1 MTTTT
6 GADDDLEHR
15 DRAIRALADGR
26 TADAGDEYTLAAYG
40 ELSGYEG
47 RRSAAFDPDGRGR
60 IGYPLAA
67 LFLAG
72 VCYRIAGADGRA
84 RNRSGQG
91 ILVVGDQR
99 EHVLD
104 SPVERAAC
112 HEWVGDFRTLT
123 GDSGRA
129 RAAYDRAADAY
140 ADAAPDRPA
149 EWTARPFLQPNT
161 DAVLQ
166 LSRPDD
172 LDWGDVHGA
181 DGSDA
186 LSRRLRF
193 KRSRLHSLL
202 ETRVDEGRLF
212 APRGSTEYGVDAF
225 RCPDCEAD
233 DVNYVART
241 VLCLRCNAEVDRS

>member
-1 MTTTT
+1 VTTTT
-6 GADDDLEHR
+6 GTDDDLEHR

-26 TADAGDEYTLAAYG
+26 TAGAGDEYTLAAYG
-40 ELSGYEG
+40 ELSGHEG
-47 RRSAAFDPDGRGR
+47 RLSAAFDPDGRGR

-72 VCYRIAGADGRA
+72 ACYRIAGADSRA

-104 SPVERAAC
+104 HAVERAAC
-112 HEWVGDFRTLT
+112 HEWVGDFRMLV
-123 GDSGRA
+123 GDAERA
-129 RAAYDRAADAY
+129 SAAYDRAADAY
-140 ADAAPDRPA
+140 AEAAPDRPA

-161 DAVLQ
+161 DVVLQ

-186 LSRRLRF
+186 LSRRLQF
-193 KRSRLHSLL
+193 KRSRFRSLL
-202 ETRVDEGRLF
+202 EARVDEGRLF
-212 APRGSTEYGVDAF
+212 APRGSTEYGVDTF
-225 RCPDCEAD
+225 RCPDCGAH

-241 VLCLRCNAEVDRS
+241 VLCLRCNAEVDRT